1 MKRRGILRQL
11 LASGP
16 GRVGLF
22 LAAILSITSVYVV
35 LTYPLDYGPTRWS
48 NPTVWADNPRAAP
61 PAWTNLFGPKRAVHR
76 VLTASVPSAVTTA
89 GPAQIRTYSL
99 PFAYAEDEPP
109 SFLSFEL
116 GTITYHGR
124 PPSKSVVLVRPDG
137 QEVTLYRAVVRGP
150 RPGESPPYV
159 RNADAPQRVLLSAES
174 GTVEAAVKMM
184 HDAYGVTITAADLA
198 GHPERALFGVPD
210 GTGGLRPLPGDYRVE
225 ARIAVADPQ
234 DQVGAVGV
242 VVGGTV
248 FGLMGTDTQGRDLA
262 EDLLFGLPIALVIG
276 IAAAV
281 VSTAIGTGLGLVSGY
296 KGGKTDLVIQRSA
309 DIVNNIP
316 LLPLL
321 IFMVFVLG
329 SQLWLIMLVLVAFSW
344 PGLAITIRSMVLG
357 LGTSQEVEAAR
368 ALGASTR
375 HIVVRHVLPHTAPY
389 VFTSLIF
396 FVPAAI
402 LAEAGLS
409 FLGLGD
415 PSLPTWGQ
423 VLEDGYNTGAVYLGY
438 WWWVVS
444 PGLLIIITALT
455 FMLLAIAMEPI
466 VQPRLRRGA

>member
-1 MKRRGILRQL
+1 MNRRGVLRQL

-16 GRVGLF
+16 GRVGVL
-22 LAAILSITSVYVV
+22 LAVILAIGSVYV
-35 LTYPLDYGPTRWS
+35 LLAYPLDYGRTRWS
-48 NPTVWADNPRAAP
+48 NPTAWADDPRAAP
-61 PAWTNLFGPKRAVHR
+61 PAWTNLFGPRKAVHR
-76 VLTASVPSAVTTA
+76 VLAATTPSGIRQA
-89 GPAQIRTYSL
+89 GPAEIRTFGM
-99 PFAYAEDEPP
+99 PFTYDEDEPP
-109 SFLSFEL
+109 SFLSFSL
-116 GTITYHGR
+116 GPVTYATR
-124 PPSKSVVLVRPDG
+124 PPSMSIVLVRPDG
-137 QEVTLYRAVVRGP
+137 QEATLYRTVVRGP
-150 RPGESPPYV
+150 RPGEAPPYV
-159 RNADAPQRVLLSAES
+159 RYADERLRVLLSAES
-174 GTVEAAVKMM
+174 STTEAAVSLFQK
-184 HDAYGVTITAADLA
+184 AYGVTLTADGLA
-198 GHPERALFGVPD
+198 GHPERALFGEPD
-210 GTGGLRPLPGDYRVE
+210 GAGGIRPLRGDYRIE

-234 DQVGAVGV
+234 DVVAGVGAV
-242 VVGGTV
+242 VGGSV

-262 EDLLFGLPIALVIG
+262 EGLLFGLPIALMIG

-281 VSTAIGTGLGLVSGY
+281 VSTAIGTSLGLVSGY
-296 KGGKTDLVIQRSA
+296 KGGRTDLVIQRSA

-316 LLPLL
+316 TLPLL

-344 PGLAITIRSMVLG
+344 PGLTITVRSMVLG
-357 LGTSQEVEAAR
+357 LGGSQEVEAAR

-375 HIVVRHVLPHTAPY
+375 HVVRRHVLPHTAPY
-389 VFTSLIF
+389 VVTSLIF

-423 VLEDGYNTGAVYLGY
+423 VLEEGYSTGAVYLGY

-444 PGLLIIITALT
+444 PGLLIVITAVT
-455 FMLLAIAMEPI
+455 FMLLAIALEPI